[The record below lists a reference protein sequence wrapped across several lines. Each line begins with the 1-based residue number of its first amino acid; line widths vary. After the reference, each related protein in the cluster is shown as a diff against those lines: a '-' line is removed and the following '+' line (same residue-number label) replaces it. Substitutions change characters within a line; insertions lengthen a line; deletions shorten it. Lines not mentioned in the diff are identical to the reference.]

1 RRFEQWWAVGRH
13 RGTNHAEDRWRSS
26 GASGGQEQTTEEEI
40 NAHQLRPAMS
50 RRYDFDE
57 DEPYV
62 VIEKQS
68 GTLSSFFIGAAI
80 GAGLALLF
88 APQSGARTR
97 RDLQRRARRAQR
109 TARKVAN
116 DVTDTVVDKFHDAR
130 RQVEQRIDS
139 ARQAIEVKKEQVHR
153 AMEAGRA
160 AAQQAREEL
169 ERRIAES
176 KAAYQTS
183 GDSAPGTSAAPSRR
197 AAATATSPRED
208 EETEDA

>member
-1 RRFEQWWAVGRH
+1 
-13 RGTNHAEDRWRSS
+13 
-26 GASGGQEQTTEEEI
+26 
-40 NAHQLRPAMS
+40 MS

-109 TARKVAN
+109 TARKVAT

-130 RQVEQRIDS
+130 RQVDDDPCLQL
-139 ARQAIEVKKEQVHR
+139 AIGDRLPHVR
-153 AMEAGRA
+153 CGRA
-160 AAQQAREEL
+160 C
-169 ERRIAES
+169 
-176 KAAYQTS
+176 
-183 GDSAPGTSAAPSRR
+183 GDGPVHPPHVVTGHVGT
-197 AAATATSPRED
+197 
-208 EETEDA
+208 